1 MRQALILGAR
11 PLFSSDKVFPKVPLG
26 EGGWKIEM
34 ENVED
39 SKIRITILKKTPASL
54 NGTFIVPSIVEM
66 TKGSDVPLVE
76 GPAVVSAE
84 VIEAGREDH
93 IRVFAV
99 KL

>member
-11 PLFSSDKVFPKVPLG
+11 PLFSCGKPFPKVPLG

-34 ENVED
+34 ENVDD
-39 SKIRITILKKTPASL
+39 SKVRITILKKSAAS
-54 NGTFIVPSIVEM
+54 NGTFMVPSVVEM
-66 TKGSDVPLVE
+66 TKDSDVPLVE
-76 GPAVVSAE
+76 GPAIVSAE
-84 VIEAGREDH
+84 VMEAGREDH